1 MSTGAH
7 PFRIVTL
14 EDGSVA
20 VVKRDPRKPQLLE
33 LIAIFYDAALAQDY
47 ADRENSRSA
56 EPEAAQQR
64 SERAEATSDLS
75 PRQSAV
81 METLRSKMDEH
92 KQVAAKAANL
102 AAAAQIPL
110 GSLHSVLQS
119 LEKRQLIS
127 TLRSGSAG
135 SPAVYQVL

>member
-1 MSTGAH
+1 MSIGAH
-7 PFRIVTL
+7 PFRIATF

-20 VVKRDPRKPQLLE
+20 VVKRDPRKPQLFE
-33 LIAIFYDAALAQDY
+33 VIAIFHDVALAREY

-56 EPEAAQQR
+56 EPQPEAAQQR
-64 SERAEATSDLS
+64 SELDLS

-92 KQVAAKAANL
+92 KQVPAKAANL

-119 LEKRQLIS
+119 LEKKQLIK
-127 TLRSGSAG
+127 TVRAGSARA
-135 SPAVYQVL
+135 PAVYQVL